1 MATPLSSTQQDA
13 AAGRESDPA
22 AAPPSTSAAGEPAE
36 PVGPEPVQP
45 DGPRAEDTR
54 PDDPGAPSAADPSSA
69 GAAQPAGDAAGARAA
84 KLADRLG
91 THSGE
96 RLLDLPAALDQL
108 VHDGYI
114 SQRQA
119 EDVLI
124 APRTKKELTQHPLE
138 IVAGREFENRNRPG
152 SALDLETLTDW
163 LCRISGQPYLRID
176 PLKINVN
183 AVTEVM
189 SYAFAQRHN
198 ILAVEVTDDE
208 VVVASGQ
215 PFMYQWE
222 NMLTQ
227 TLRGRRIRR
236 VVTNPADLNRYML
249 EFYTMARAVSK
260 AGEQGLEVSNVAN
273 FEQMLEL
280 GALKSP
286 EANDAHIVNIVD
298 WLLQYAFDQRA
309 SDIHIEPRREK
320 GLIRFRIDGVLHH
333 VYELPSAVNAAVTS
347 RLKILGRMDV
357 AEKRRPQDGRV
368 KTKSP
373 DGEEVELRLST
384 LPTAF
389 GEKMVL
395 RIFDPDVL
403 LRSFGELGLTGRDY
417 DRWQEMVHQPNG
429 IVLVTGPTGSGK
441 TTTLYSTLKQLAT
454 SEVNVCT
461 IEDPIEMVEPAFN
474 QMQVQHNIDVSFA
487 SGVRALLRQDPDII
501 MIGEIRDLQ
510 TAEMA
515 IQAALTGH
523 LVISTLHTND
533 APTAITRLL
542 DLGVPSYMIKATV
555 LGVMAQRLVRT
566 LCPHCKMEDDA
577 DLEAWELLTHPFKAR
592 PPSRVYW
599 PKGCLECRD
608 TGYYGRVGIYELLP
622 LSDAV
627 KSIVTSDV
635 DIAQLR
641 RQGMKEGMRT
651 LRLSGAQKVGAGLTT
666 IAEVLRVAPV
676 SDDGSR

>member
-1 MATPLSSTQQDA
+1 VATPVT
-13 AAGRESDPA
+13 RETSGKDSEPVQAEPVQAEPVQAEPVQAEPVQAEPVQAEPVQAEPVQADSNNVTRHPA
-22 AAPPSTSAAGEPAE
+22 AAPAVE
-36 PVGPEPVQP
+36 Q
-45 DGPRAEDTR
+45 
-54 PDDPGAPSAADPSSA
+54 APSPE
-69 GAAQPAGDAAGARAA
+69 GAEHKP
-84 KLADRLG
+84 LA
-91 THSGE
+91 E
-96 RLLDLPAALDQL
+96 RLHGAEKLIDLPAALDDL
-108 VHDGYI
+108 VREGFV

-119 EDVLI
+119 EDILI

-138 IVAGREFENRNRPG
+138 IIAEREYENRNKPG
-152 SALDLETLTDW
+152 HKLDLETLTLW
-163 LCRISGQPYLRID
+163 LCEKSGQPYLRID

-198 ILAVEVTDDE
+198 ILAVEVNDDE
-208 VVVASGQ
+208 VVIASGQ

-222 NMLTQ
+222 GMLTQ

-236 VVTNPADLNRYML
+236 VVTSPNDLSRYML
-249 EFYTMARAVSK
+249 EFYTMSRAVSK
-260 AGEQGLEVSNVAN
+260 AQDAGLEISSIAN
-273 FEQMLEL
+273 FEQLLEL
-280 GALKSP
+280 GQLKSP
-286 EANDAHIVNIVD
+286 EANDAHVVNIVD

-309 SDIHIEPRREK
+309 SDIHIEPRRDM

-368 KTKSP
+368 KTKSQ
-373 DGEEVELRLST
+373 DGDEIELRLST

-403 LRSFGELGLTGRDY
+403 LRSFKELGLVGKDFE
-417 DRWQEMVHQPNG
+417 RWQHMTHSPNG

-461 IEDPIEMVEPAFN
+461 IEDPIEMVEPTFN
-474 QMQVQHNIDVSFA
+474 QMQVQHNIAVSFA

-501 MIGEIRDLQ
+501 MIGEIRDLE
-510 TAEMA
+510 TANMA

-533 APTAITRLL
+533 APSAITRLL
-542 DLGVPSYMIKATV
+542 DLGVPAYMIKATV
-555 LGVMAQRLVRT
+555 LGIMAQRLVRT
-566 LCPHCKMEDDA
+566 LCPHCKVEEAVDR
-577 DLEAWELLTHPFKAR
+577 EAWDLLMRPFRAK
-592 PPSRVYW
+592 PPQRFFA
-599 PKGCLECRD
+599 PHGCLECRD
-608 TGYYGRVGIYELLP
+608 TGYLGRMGIYELLP
-622 LSDAV
+622 LTDNV
-627 KSIVTSDV
+627 KSLIKNDSEID
-635 DIAQLR
+635 DIRAVGL
-641 RQGMKEGMRT
+641 KEGMRT
-651 LRLSGAQKVGAGLTT
+651 LRLSGAQKVGAGHTT
-666 IAEVLRVAPV
+666 ISEVLRVAPIIQ
-676 SDDGSR
+676 D